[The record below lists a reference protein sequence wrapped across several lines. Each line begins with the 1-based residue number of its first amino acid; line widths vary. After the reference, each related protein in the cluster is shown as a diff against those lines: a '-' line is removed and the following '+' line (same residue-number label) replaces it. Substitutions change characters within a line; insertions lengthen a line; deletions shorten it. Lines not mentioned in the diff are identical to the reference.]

1 MNGPLNGIKV
11 LDLSRVLS
19 GPFCTMILADLG
31 ADVVKIEK
39 PKEGDPARNLG
50 YRVGNNS
57 SYFISVN
64 RGKKSITLDI
74 SSAEGQSII
83 KDLIPHFDVLVE
95 NFVPVSY
102 THLTLPTKA

>member
-1 MNGPLNGIKV
+1 MINNGQEAKRSMLKGLKV
-11 LDLSRVLS
+11 IEF
-19 GPFCTMILADLG
+19 GQIAAAPFTGSLLADLG

-74 SSAEGQSII
+74 SSEI
-83 KDLIPHFDVLVE
+83 KG
-95 NFVPVSY
+95 S
-102 THLTLPTKA
+102 TSGK